1 MSIRILLV
9 DDHSIFRQGLR
20 VLLDKKEGFEVV
32 GEAENGRVGLSLARK
47 HEPDVIVMDINMP
60 DLNGVD
66 AARQI
71 LAELPRTRIIAL
83 SMYSDRSYVKGMLK
97 AGVAGYLLKNCAFE
111 ELSKAV
117 LAVVGHQ
124 TYLSPKISD
133 VVRKEFVK
141 MMDSGEAGSVAEVLT
156 DKEREVLQLIA
167 EGKKTKDIADR
178 LHISV
183 KTVEARRSKI
193 MEKLKINSVAGLTKF
208 AIREG
213 LTSVEI

>member
-1 MSIRILLV
+1 
-9 DDHSIFRQGLR
+9 
-20 VLLDKKEGFEVV
+20 
-32 GEAENGRVGLSLARK
+32 
-47 HEPDVIVMDINMP
+47 MDINMP

-156 DKEREVLQLIA
+156 DKERRGPAAYRRGQ
-167 EGKKTKDIADR
+167 KDKGYR
-178 LHISV
+178 
-183 KTVEARRSKI
+183 
-193 MEKLKINSVAGLTKF
+193 
-208 AIREG
+208 
-213 LTSVEI
+213 

>member
-1 MSIRILLV
+1 MTIRILIV
-9 DDHSIFRQGLR
+9 DDHSITREGLK
-20 VLLDKKEGFEVV
+20 VLLNKMDNFEVIA
-32 GEAENGRVGLSLARK
+32 EAENGRVAVSLARK
-47 HEPDVIVMDINMP
+47 LEPDVVVMDINMP

-71 LAELPRTRIIAL
+71 LADLPQTRIIAL

-97 AGVAGYLLKNCAFE
+97 SGVAGYLLKNCAFE
-111 ELSKAV
+111 ELSNAINTV
-117 LAVVGHQ
+117 MRNQ
-124 TYLSPKISD
+124 TYLSPKITD
-133 VVRKEFVK
+133 IVRKEFVK
-141 MMDSGEAGSVAEVLT
+141 MMGNGEMSTVELLT

-167 EGKKTKDIADR
+167 EGKKTKDIAES

-193 MEKLKINSVAGLTKF
+193 MDKLNIKSVAGLTKF

-213 LTSVEI
+213 LTSIE

>member
-1 MSIRILLV
+1 MTIRILLV
-9 DDHSIFRQGLR
+9 DDHSIIRQGLR
-20 VLLDKKEGFEVV
+20 VLLDKKNNFEVV
-32 GEAENGRVGLSLARK
+32 GEAENGRVALSMARK
-47 HEPDVIVMDINMP
+47 LDPDVIVMDINMP

-71 LAELPRTRIIAL
+71 LAERPETRIIAL

-111 ELSKAV
+111 ELSKAI
-117 LAVVGHQ
+117 LAVVSRQ
-124 TYLSPKISD
+124 TYLSPKVSD
-133 VVRKEFVK
+133 IVRKEFVK
-141 MMDSGEAGSVAEVLT
+141 LMDAGEPGIAEALT
-156 DKEREVLQLIA
+156 DKEREVLQMIA

-183 KTVEARRSKI
+183 KTVEARRGKI

>member
-1 MSIRILLV
+1 MSVRILLV

-20 VLLDKKEGFEVV
+20 VLLDKKENFEVV
-32 GEAENGRVGLSLARK
+32 GEAENGRAAISWARK
-47 HEPDVIVMDINMP
+47 HEPDVIIMDINMP

-71 LAELPRTRIIAL
+71 LAELPKTRIIAL
-83 SMYSDRSYVKGMLK
+83 SMYSDRSYVKGMLR

-111 ELSKAV
+111 ELSKAIQTV
-117 LAVVGHQ
+117 MGQQ
-124 TYLSPKISD
+124 TYLSPKVSD

-141 MMDSGEAGSVAEVLT
+141 MMDAGDPAIIEALT

-213 LTSVEI
+213 LTSVEH

>member
-1 MSIRILLV
+1 MSIRILIV
-9 DDHSIFRQGLR
+9 DDHSITREGLK
-20 VLLDKKEGFEVV
+20 VLLNKTANFEVIA
-32 GEAENGRVGLSLARK
+32 EAENGRLAVSLARK
-47 HEPDVIVMDINMP
+47 HQPDVVVMDINMP

-71 LAELPRTRIIAL
+71 LADLPQTRIIAL

-111 ELSKAV
+111 ELSSAIHTV
-117 LAVVGHQ
+117 LRHQ

-133 VVRKEFVK
+133 IVRKEFVK
-141 MMDSGEAGSVAEVLT
+141 MMNFSDVGTAELLS

-167 EGKKTKDIADR
+167 EGKRTKEIADR

-183 KTVEARRSKI
+183 KTVEARRSKL
-193 MEKLKINSVAGLTKF
+193 MDKLNINNVAGLTKF

-213 LTSVEI
+213 LTSIE

>member
-1 MSIRILLV
+1 
-9 DDHSIFRQGLR
+9 
-20 VLLDKKEGFEVV
+20 VLLDKKNNFEVV
-32 GEAENGRVGLSLARK
+32 GEAENGRVALSMARK
-47 HEPDVIVMDINMP
+47 LDPDVIVMDINMP

-71 LAELPRTRIIAL
+71 LSERPETRIIAL

-111 ELSKAV
+111 ELSKAI
-117 LAVVGHQ
+117 LAVVSRQ
-124 TYLSPKISD
+124 TYLSPKVSD
-133 VVRKEFVK
+133 IVRKEFVK
-141 MMDSGEAGSVAEVLT
+141 LMDADEPGIAEALT
-156 DKEREVLQLIA
+156 DKEREVLQMIA

-183 KTVEARRSKI
+183 KTVEARRGKI

>member
-1 MSIRILLV
+1 MTIRILIV
-9 DDHSIFRQGLR
+9 DDHSITREGLK
-20 VLLDKKEGFEVV
+20 VLLNKMDNFEVV
-32 GEAENGRVGLSLARK
+32 AEAENGRVAVSLCRK
-47 HEPDVIVMDINMP
+47 LEPDVVVMDINMP

-71 LAELPRTRIIAL
+71 LADYPQIRIIAL

-97 AGVAGYLLKNCAFE
+97 SGVAGYLLKNCAFE
-111 ELSKAV
+111 ELSSAIQTV
-117 LAVVGHQ
+117 MRNQ
-124 TYLSPKISD
+124 TYLSPKITD
-133 VVRKEFVK
+133 IVRKEFVK
-141 MMDSGEAGSVAEVLT
+141 LMGNGEMSTVELLT

-167 EGKKTKDIADR
+167 EGKKTKDIAEN

-193 MEKLKINSVAGLTKF
+193 MDKLNIKSVAGLTKF

-213 LTSVEI
+213 LTSIE